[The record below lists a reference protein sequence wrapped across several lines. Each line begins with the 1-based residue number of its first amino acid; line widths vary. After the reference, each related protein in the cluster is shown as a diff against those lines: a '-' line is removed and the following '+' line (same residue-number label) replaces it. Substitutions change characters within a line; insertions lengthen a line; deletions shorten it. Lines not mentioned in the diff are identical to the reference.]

1 MTSIICCSLSRNTPG
16 TTQLKQQS
24 AVNYLTDHRTELKA
38 IVTVDLASKGHMKFE
53 LVLFPVQAQDLF
65 HLTQGWMSF
74 VCDCD
79 LNTSDSVMC
88 EAHPTHF
95 QESIPETQ
103 GPCTDYV
110 TEMES
115 NL

>member
-1 MTSIICCSLSRNTPG
+1 
-16 TTQLKQQS
+16 
-24 AVNYLTDHRTELKA
+24 
-38 IVTVDLASKGHMKFE
+38 MKLQ
-53 LVLFPVQAQDLF
+53 LVLLPVQAQVLF

-74 VCDCD
+74 ACDSD
-79 LNTSDSVMC
+79 LDTSDSVMC

-110 TEMES
+110 AEVES